1 MIITFALVT
10 CRELYFIFSLRKE
23 IIEDKKIHLVE
34 VLGIIHFAKISHR
47 NYVFIK
53 IISLKVLSI
62 IINND
67 N

>member
-34 VLGIIHFAKISHR
+34 VLGTIHFLQKLAIEIM
-47 NYVFIK
+47 F
-53 IISLKVLSI
+53 L
-62 IINND
+62 
-67 N
+67 